1 MQTNIVPLIAT
12 NNLNEVI
19 KHGEHLLTAVELYDV
34 RKRQTQTYPV

>member
-12 NNLNEVI
+12 NNLNDVN

-34 RKRQTQTYPV
+34 RERQSLTYPV